1 MPPFTDTQGVSHVD
15 IRLVRPRGG
24 KIWLWTGSLAALAL
38 CVLTLSAI
46 FGDPTNNARIK
57 KRMALFPTERSVVTP
72 LRSVSFETVRPLED
86 RALGRLLHLTGTVQS
101 GIVHNAVWVKAD
113 GGRRI
118 LVRFDPA
125 PPPGALNA
133 IANSGRIAV
142 DGYLTRIARAEFR
155 VWTEDSL
162 RVVIPRPEPGVKF
175 GDVPDSNFVR
185 VDSLFVKDYYLSVR
199 PDGIRSPS
207 GSAAPFAAAPSSAG
221 GGEGEREGEERPTR
235 TEPRARTP
243 DVPVP
248 ATPETTVEEPALPAP
263 DTSVPPP
270 R

>member
-1 MPPFTDTQGVSHVD
+1 
-15 IRLVRPRGG
+15 
-24 KIWLWTGSLAALAL
+24 
-38 CVLTLSAI
+38 
-46 FGDPTNNARIK
+46 DPTNNARIK

-72 LRSVSFETVRPLED
+72 LRSVSFEAVRPLED

-101 GIVHNAVWVKAD
+101 GIVHNAVWIKAD

-125 PPPGALNA
+125 PPPGALSA

-162 RVVIPRPEPGVKF
+162 HVVIPRPEPGVKF

-199 PDGIRSPS
+199 PDGIRPPS
-207 GSAAPFAAAPSSAG
+207 GSSAPFTAPRPSEADA
-221 GGEGEREGEERPTR
+221 GERRTRPEQREVT
-235 TEPRARTP
+235 TP
-243 DVPVP
+243 TVPVRT
-248 ATPETTVEEPALPAP
+248 APETTVAEPALPAP
-263 DTSVPPP
+263 DTSAPPP